1 MRVCVSPPP
10 AGDVRKCLTLLQQ
23 ASGGWFVAKVLTL
36 TRAHVASL
44 NDAIDGLACIAAHFA
59 TGEKA

>member
-1 MRVCVSPPP
+1 M
-10 AGDVRKCLTLLQQ
+10 RKCLTLLQQ